1 MLPLAAFMCPQLAA
15 VVVWVDYR
23 RTALM
28 PRTGGLGVVPTSAHT
43 EMKADTQ
50 ATERPAWV
58 ENCEQRARLC

>member
-15 VVVWVDYR
+15 VVWVDYR

-28 PRTGGLGVVPTSAHT
+28 PRTGGLGVVPTSVHA

-50 ATERPAWV
+50 ARERPA
-58 ENCEQRARLC
+58 